1 MSTPAQMHGFFRL
14 RTMSGNHGIVEV
26 VALEP
31 VYRLSWTLSFR
42 GRTPRDSG
50 LWSGGVYSGSM
61 PRRASA
67 GSRRLFWSTFRQL
80 GMRAED
86 EPGVADLLGHAVPQ
100 VEQLTTH
107 ALSS

>member
-1 MSTPAQMHGFFRL
+1 M
-14 RTMSGNHGIVEV
+14 VDV

-50 LWSGGVYSGSM
+50 LWSGSVYSGSM
-61 PRRASA
+61 LRSASA
-67 GSRRLFWSTFRQL
+67 GSRRLFWSAFRQL

-86 EPGVADLLGHAVPQ
+86 EPSVADLLDQAVP
-100 VEQLTTH
+100 
-107 ALSS
+107 